1 MSGKHEIRQRVICL
15 LIALLMIGMG
25 MRMEEICVDSL
36 SGSSEL
42 GCLSFQRITV
52 ETQSVICRGSET
64 LYSVEV
70 LPVLRISTRS
80 GAGVR
85 LGQWAVGVII
95 CIILLSAF
103 FIREKSA
110 FLYRSCENQYRRR
123 TLDYIHHMDGKKA

>member
-25 MRMEEICVDSL
+25 MRMEEICVDSF

-64 LYSVEV
+64 LYSAEV

-95 CIILLSAF
+95 CIILLSVF
-103 FIREKSA
+103 FIREISA
-110 FLYRSCENQYRRR
+110 FLYRICENQYRRR